1 MIYIRNDQ
9 TTQSVY
15 IPKMDITV
23 TSSTI
28 YATEA
33 YVNEAVAGLD
43 EKKQDKLISGQNIK
57 TINGESILGEGN
69 IVIEGGSGGTGTKYA
84 AGDNI
89 EISEDNVISVTGIT
103 VPSKVSEL
111 TNDSGYLTE
120 SDLEGKNYVTD
131 TELEGKDYVTN
142 SELNGKG
149 YVTNSDLGDYVT
161 DTELTNAV
169 SGFVTSAQVETQIES
184 KGYVSESELTSKD
197 YVSESEL
204 TNALSGY
211 VTSGQVESQIEN
223 KGYATSGYVN
233 SQLSNYVSESE
244 LNEKG
249 YMTDDQVSMKLQNY
263 ATTASVQDF
272 ITESEVDT
280 KLNDYTPTSG
290 FASINGSAITNG
302 GNLVIDSGGQVAPYK
317 AGTNIDISEDY
328 TISVTGIS
336 VPVNVSQLANDAGY
350 VTNTELEGKNYVT
363 ESELNGKGYVTNSDL
378 GDYVTDT
385 ELTNAVSG
393 FVTSG
398 QVEEQITSKGYITNS
413 ALEGYVTDSEL
424 TNAISGFVSS
434 AQVETQIETKNY
446 VSESELT
453 SKDYVTN
460 TELNSKGYI
469 TNSALE
475 GYVTDD
481 DLTNYTPTS
490 GFASIN
496 GSAITNG
503 GNLVI
508 DSGGQVAPYRAG
520 TNIEIS
526 DDYTISVTGI
536 SVPTNVS
543 QLTNDAGYVTSGQVE
558 EQITSKGYI
567 TNSALDGYVTDEEL
581 NGKGYLVESD
591 LANYP
596 TDTDLSNAI
605 SGFVSSAQVET
616 QITSKDYVTNS
627 ELNGKG
633 YVTNSDLGDYVTD
646 DELNGKGYLV
656 ESDLANYPTD
666 TDLSNAISGYVTSAQ
681 VETQITNKDYVTNTE
696 LNGKGYVTNSDL
708 GDYVTDDELN
718 GKGYIT
724 NTELEGKN
732 YVTDSELTSELGSY
746 ATTAYVDSIMGTVN
760 TQLSAI

>member
-103 VPSKVSEL
+103 VPTNVSEL
-111 TNDSGYLTE
+111 TNDSGYLTDTELE
-120 SDLEGKNYVTD
+120 SKGYVSES
-131 TELEGKDYVTN
+131 ELEGKDYVTN
-142 SELNGKG
+142 TELNSKG
-149 YVTNSDLGDYVT
+149 YITNSALEGYATDDDLN
-161 DTELTNAV
+161 NAV
-169 SGFVTSAQVETQIES
+169 SGFVTSGQVETQIES
-184 KGYVSESELTSKD
+184 KNYVSESELTSKD
-197 YVSESEL
+197 YVSESDL
-204 TNALSGY
+204 TNAVSGF
-211 VTSGQVESQIEN
+211 VTSGQVESQIESKN
-223 KGYATSGYVN
+223 YVTSGYVN

-272 ITESEVDT
+272 ISESDVNT

-302 GNLVIDSGGQVAPYK
+302 GNLVINSGGQVAPYK
-317 AGTNIDISEDY
+317 AGSNINISDDY

-336 VPVNVSQLANDAGY
+336 VPTNVSQLTNDAGY
-350 VTNTELEGKNYVT
+350 VTDTELEGK
-363 ESELNGKGYVTNSDL
+363 GYLVESDL
-378 GDYVTDT
+378 DNYPTDT
-385 ELTNAVSG
+385 DLS
-393 FVTSG
+393 
-398 QVEEQITSKGYITNS
+398 
-413 ALEGYVTDSEL
+413 
-424 TNAISGFVSS
+424 NAISGFVSS
-434 AQVETQIETKNY
+434 AQVETQIESKDYVSNSELEGKNYVSESELTSKDYVTNSELNGKGYLVQSDLTNYPTDTDLSNAISGFVSSAQVETQIESKNY

-481 DLTNYTPTS
+481 DLNDYTPTS

-508 DSGGQVAPYRAG
+508 DSGGQVAPYKAG
-520 TNIEIS
+520 NNINIS

-543 QLTNDAGYVTSGQVE
+543 QLTNDAGYVTN
-558 EQITSKGYI
+558 T
-567 TNSALDGYVTDEEL
+567 EL
-581 NGKGYLVESD
+581 EGKGYLVESD
-591 LANYP
+591 LADYP
-596 TDTDLSNAI
+596 TNTDLSNAI

-616 QITSKDYVTNS
+616 QITSKGYITNS
-627 ELNGKG
+627 ALEGYITDSEL
-633 YVTNSDLGDYVTD
+633 
-646 DELNGKGYLV
+646 EGKGYLIQ
-656 ESDLANYPTD
+656 SDLDNYPTD
-666 TDLSNAISGYVTSAQ
+666 TDLSNAVSGFVTSGQ
-681 VETQITNKDYVTNTE
+681 VETQIENKDYVTNSE
-696 LNGKGYVTNSDL
+696 LNN
-708 GDYVTDDELN
+708 
-718 GKGYIT
+718 
-724 NTELEGKN
+724 KN
-732 YVTDSELTSELGSY
+732 YVRTSELEYELGSY
-746 ATTAYVDSIMGTVN
+746 ATTAYVDSLMGTVN

>member
-89 EISEDNVISVTGIT
+89 EISEDNVISVTGIS
-103 VPSKVSEL
+103 VPTNVSEL
-111 TNDSGYLTE
+111 TNDAGYITN
-120 SDLEGKNYVTD
+120 SALEGYVTD

-142 SELNGKG
+142 TELNSKG
-149 YVTNSDLGDYVT
+149 YVTDSALEGYVT
-161 DTELTNAV
+161 DDDLNNAV
-169 SGFVTSAQVETQIES
+169 SGFVTSGQVETQIEN
-184 KGYVSESELTSKD
+184 KGYVTESELTSKD

-211 VTSGQVESQIEN
+211 VTSGQVESQIESKN
-223 KGYATSGYVN
+223 YATSGYVN

-302 GNLVIDSGGQVAPYK
+302 GNLVIDGGGQVAPYK
-317 AGTNIDISEDY
+317 AGNNINISDDY

-336 VPVNVSQLANDAGY
+336 VPTNISQLTNDAGY
-350 VTNTELEGKNYVT
+350 VTDTELEGKNYVT
-363 ESELNGKGYVTNSDL
+363 ESELNGKGY
-378 GDYVTDT
+378 
-385 ELTNAVSG
+385 
-393 FVTSG
+393 
-398 QVEEQITSKGYITNS
+398 ITNTD
-413 ALEGYVTDSEL
+413 LEGYVTDSEL
-424 TNAISGFVSS
+424 TNAVSGYVTS

-460 TELNSKGYI
+460 S
-469 TNSALE
+469 
-475 GYVTDD
+475 
-481 DLTNYTPTS
+481 
-490 GFASIN
+490 
-496 GSAITNG
+496 
-503 GNLVI
+503 
-508 DSGGQVAPYRAG
+508 
-520 TNIEIS
+520 
-526 DDYTISVTGI
+526 
-536 SVPTNVS
+536 
-543 QLTNDAGYVTSGQVE
+543 
-558 EQITSKGYI
+558 
-567 TNSALDGYVTDEEL
+567 
-581 NGKGYLVESD
+581 
-591 LANYP
+591 
-596 TDTDLSNAI
+596 
-605 SGFVSSAQVET
+605 
-616 QITSKDYVTNS
+616 
-627 ELNGKG
+627 
-633 YVTNSDLGDYVTD
+633 
-646 DELNGKGYLV
+646 
-656 ESDLANYPTD
+656 
-666 TDLSNAISGYVTSAQ
+666 
-681 VETQITNKDYVTNTE
+681 
-696 LNGKGYVTNSDL
+696 
-708 GDYVTDDELN
+708 ELN

-732 YVTDSELTSELGSY
+732 YVTETELGSY
-746 ATTAYVDSIMGTVN
+746 ATIAYVDSIMGTVN